1 MQGTYLIYPEKDV
14 FGISR
19 KIRLLMN
26 RSMWLFCQ
34 NHQRGIIYDLELFI
48 WCSIYMSY
56 QIFQDMW
63 VPRYLK
69 CLVKLPQPYWTL
81 ILQVSYA
88 LLYFLSFP
96 LTLIFQLTRLFWGEG
111 QRYWLVH
118 QDRQS
123 SQIWGRVCVQ
133 SWSFFNFPQ

>member
-26 RSMWLFCQ
+26 RSMWLFLQ
-34 NHQRGIIYDLELFI
+34 NHQRGIIYDPELFI

-96 LTLIFQLTRLFWGEG
+96 LTLLFQLTRLFWRKVRGIGWSIKTGKVARFGGEYVFSLG
-111 QRYWLVH
+111 V
-118 QDRQS
+118 
-123 SQIWGRVCVQ
+123 
-133 SWSFFNFPQ
+133 F